1 MEYKATYAMSD
12 VPPSQSSETSSEST
26 ETLAEEAPLL
36 SPTANPNS
44 LGYKSI
50 AIVTPS
56 DTLPDGENLPTEGEP
71 FPEEDPSPKN
81 VLAIIGLLLIGVF
94 VSNADSTLVIATY
107 ASISS
112 EFGAL
117 KNAAWLTTS
126 YTLAICA
133 VQGIVG
139 KLSDIYGRK
148 AVLLVS
154 YVGFASGTVLTWVC
168 LPSITRLTLIMEVEW
183 PNPCGRQSQG
193 EW

>member
-1 MEYKATYAMSD
+1 MGDMRSSYS
-12 VPPSQSSETSSEST
+12 SQTSSEST
-26 ETLAEEAPLL
+26 ETLAEDAPLL
-36 SPTANPNS
+36 TLAAQPNAG
-44 LGYKSI
+44 LGYTLVE
-50 AIVTPS
+50 AVTTS
-56 DTLPDGENLPTEGEP
+56 ERLSNEEDGPAERES
-71 FPEEDPSPKN
+71 FPEEDPKSKN
-81 VLAIIGLLLIGVF
+81 VSAIIGLLLIGVF
-94 VSNADSTLVIATY
+94 VSNADATLVIATY

-154 YVGFASGTVLTWVC
+154 YVGFAVGSVLT
-168 LPSITRLTLIMEVEW
+168 
-183 PNPCGRQSQG
+183 
-193 EW
+193 